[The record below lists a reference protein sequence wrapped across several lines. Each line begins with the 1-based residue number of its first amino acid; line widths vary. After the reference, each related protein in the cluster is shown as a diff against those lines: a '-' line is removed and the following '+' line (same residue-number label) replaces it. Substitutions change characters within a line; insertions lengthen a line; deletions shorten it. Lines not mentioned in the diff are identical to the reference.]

1 MRMTIIPVDSRVS
14 IDGYSIDGLDL
25 SWIPENIHAVQWYD
39 TYGEVELVTTE
50 PNIVITELGIY
61 EQAIPLWEAKK
72 IELDQLESERLE
84 QDRIFEE
91 ERQQK
96 LIQEL
101 YEMESKIASQEI
113 NEILNE
119 SNVSTENINNE

>member
-1 MRMTIIPVDSRVS
+1 MTIIPVDSRVS

-39 TYGEVELVTTE
+39 TYGEFELVTTE